1 MDGLSCGHFVAMVF
15 FVGEAGF
22 SNQRLNMLVMVMVP
36 PSPGGLI
43 NPHSHELKLVNV
55 PGIKCKDVEKYQN
68 INQNAMNEYYY
79 NIL

>member
-1 MDGLSCGHFVAMVF
+1 MVF
-15 FVGEAGF
+15 FCGRSGLLEPTVEYAG
-22 SNQRLNMLVMVMVP
+22 MVMVP

-68 INQNAMNEYYY
+68 ISQNAMNEYYY